1 MGTPTSIR
9 ILFAMRMASMALIV
23 GTAVGGCGLLPA
35 RKPKPEPVVARVLP
49 PPTPRTEG
57 AIYQA
62 GQQIELFADLKA
74 RRVGDVLTIRLTES
88 TAASKSAVTKTT
100 KTTGVN
106 NTGVTLFGRSP
117 TVGGVGIGTS
127 TLNGADTFDGEG
139 SATQGNTFTGSLT
152 VTVMDVQ
159 PNGNLVVQ
167 GDKTLKLNQGDE
179 FVHVSGVVRRA
190 DIATDNSVTSDRVAD
205 AHISYSALLLSAPLA
220 YGERIKDLAQIQ
232 GVRTNQ
238 LFGYGLVVGL
248 DSTGDQ
254 TSQAPFTVQSLNNML
269 AQLGITVPS
278 TVTPQLKNV
287 AAVAVHAVMPAF
299 VKPGQTIDITV
310 NSIANAK
317 SLRGGSLLVTP
328 LRGMDGQIYAIAQGN
343 LIVSGFGVEGT
354 DGSKL
359 TVNVPSSGRI
369 PNGATVERAVN
380 SQLSQGDSIILNLN
394 DADFTTATRVVA
406 SVNKGVGEG
415 VASIIDGGSVRVQA
429 PLDITQRVAFLSTVE
444 NLQVEPAAASAPLNN
459 NTP

>member
-1 MGTPTSIR
+1 
-9 ILFAMRMASMALIV
+9 MALVVILGATV
-23 GTAVGGCGLLPA
+23 VGCGLLPE
-35 RKPKPEPVVARVLP
+35 RKPKPDPVVARVLP

-74 RRVGDVLTIRLTES
+74 RRVGDVLTIKLTES

-190 DIATDNSVTSDRVAD
+190 DIATDNTVTSDRVAD
-205 AHISYSALLLSAPLA
+205 AHISYS
-220 YGERIKDLAQIQ
+220 G
-232 GVRTNQ
+232 
-238 LFGYGLVVGL
+238 
-248 DSTGDQ
+248 
-254 TSQAPFTVQSLNNML
+254 
-269 AQLGITVPS
+269 
-278 TVTPQLKNV
+278 
-287 AAVAVHAVMPAF
+287 
-299 VKPGQTIDITV
+299 
-310 NSIANAK
+310 
-317 SLRGGSLLVTP
+317 
-328 LRGMDGQIYAIAQGN
+328 
-343 LIVSGFGVEGT
+343 
-354 DGSKL
+354 
-359 TVNVPSSGRI
+359 
-369 PNGATVERAVN
+369 
-380 SQLSQGDSIILNLN
+380 
-394 DADFTTATRVVA
+394 
-406 SVNKGVGEG
+406 KGVI
-415 VASIIDGGSVRVQA
+415 ASSNKMGWLARFFNSPYA
-429 PLDITQRVAFLSTVE
+429 PY
-444 NLQVEPAAASAPLNN
+444 
-459 NTP
+459 

>member
-1 MGTPTSIR
+1 
-9 ILFAMRMASMALIV
+9 
-23 GTAVGGCGLLPA
+23 
-35 RKPKPEPVVARVLP
+35 
-49 PPTPRTEG
+49 
-57 AIYQA
+57 
-62 GQQIELFADLKA
+62 
-74 RRVGDVLTIRLTES
+74 
-88 TAASKSAVTKTT
+88 
-100 KTTGVN
+100 
-106 NTGVTLFGRSP
+106 
-117 TVGGVGIGTS
+117 
-127 TLNGADTFDGEG
+127 
-139 SATQGNTFTGSLT
+139 
-152 VTVMDVQ
+152 
-159 PNGNLVVQ
+159 
-167 GDKTLKLNQGDE
+167 
-179 FVHVSGVVRRA
+179 
-190 DIATDNSVTSDRVAD
+190 
-205 AHISYSALLLSAPLA
+205 
-220 YGERIKDLAQIQ
+220 
-232 GVRTNQ
+232 VRTNQ
-238 LFGYGLVVGL
+238 LIGYGLVVGL

-269 AQLGITVPS
+269 AQLGITVPA

-328 LRGMDGQIYAIAQGN
+328 LRGLDGQIYAIAQGN

-380 SQLSQGDSIILNLN
+380 SQLAQGDSIILNLN
-394 DADFTTATRVVA
+394 AADFTTATRVVA

-429 PLDITQRVAFLSTVE
+429 PTDITQRVAFLSTVE
-444 NLQVEPAAASAPLNN
+444 NLEVEPASAAAKVIINSRTGTVVISSHVIVSPAAVSHGSLSVSIKEQQTVSQPGAFSNGTTTLVNNSIINVDQGSSRMFLFKPGVELDQIVRAVNEVGAAPGDLVAILEALKEAGALQAELIVI
-459 NTP
+459 